1 MTQGASPAR
10 IGPEDLPQETRGA
23 SVVHLQQPCRVIPWG
38 RREGIVLGPE
48 GKDQKAIYYI
58 TTRAAAIEPL
68 VQKVKK
74 ALGDL
79 VKDVRILSTI
89 ARTWN
94 SSRGMPSDP
103 TRSER
108 PG

>member
-1 MTQGASPAR
+1 M
-10 IGPEDLPQETRGA
+10 
-23 SVVHLQQPCRVIPWG
+23 IPWG

-58 TTRAAAIEPL
+58 TTRAAVIEPL

-79 VKDVRILSTI
+79 VKDVRASSRLLLEQALLVEGGELKDPAGFVKRMIATTI
-89 ARTWN
+89 ARTC
-94 SSRGMPSDP
+94 SPRE
-103 TRSER
+103 ER
-108 PG
+108 DGGSKGWGPGEG